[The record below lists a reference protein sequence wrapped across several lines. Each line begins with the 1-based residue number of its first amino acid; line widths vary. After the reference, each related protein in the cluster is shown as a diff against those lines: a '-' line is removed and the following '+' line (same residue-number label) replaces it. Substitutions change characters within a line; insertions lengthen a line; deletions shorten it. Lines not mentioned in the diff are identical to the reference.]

1 MKKRNKITGEPGSDP
16 QQPADDTGAA
26 ADGKSETR
34 EEILVRLGNRVIEAR
49 GKLGLKQ
56 KDFAKELGVSSS
68 YLSDIELGKTRPS
81 FDFLISCYRK
91 YKLNLSWLLVGDGL
105 MFLNRESGKKVCE
118 YDFGDQSEVMHDML
132 GMMEKSLYC
141 RNVLAASLLRTYY
154 ENETIIKRDLKRE
167 TDKLD

>member
-1 MKKRNKITGEPGSDP
+1 LKKRKISNNGAGIDS
-16 QQPADDTGAA
+16 QQPPGTG
-26 ADGKSETR
+26 DLPVEKGVLKKEIR

-91 YKLNLSWLLVGDGL
+91 YIEGARY
-105 MFLNRESGKKVCE
+105 F
-118 YDFGDQSEVMHDML
+118 ML
-132 GMMEKSLYC
+132 TIARVQIRIAGFPMD
-141 RNVLAASLLRTYY
+141 VLTNNA
-154 ENETIIKRDLKRE
+154 
-167 TDKLD
+167 